1 MTVRTR
7 YAPSPTGIPHVGNVR
22 TALFAWLLARHHGGA
37 FIVRIEDTDQARL
50 VPGAQAAILDSL
62 RWLGID
68 WDEGPEAGGAFG
80 PYIQSE
86 RLPYYREAAESL
98 IASGSAYRCYC
109 SPERLEALRAEQQ
122 AAKLPPGYDRR
133 CRSLSDG
140 ERGAF
145 EAAGIAPVVRF
156 AIPIEGV
163 TAFSDRVRGEI
174 QVENRT
180 LDDFVILKSDGFP
193 TYHLAV
199 VVDDHFMEVSHVL
212 RGDEW
217 LPSTPRHVLLYQALG
232 WTAPEF
238 AHLTLILGPDKAKL
252 SKRHGA
258 ASLLEY
264 RDMGY
269 LPDAM
274 MNFLALLGW
283 SLDDHTEVMS
293 RDQLIESFS
302 LDRIVKSP
310 AVFDRDKLEWMNGVY
325 VRMATPDRWA
335 AIVAERL
342 EADLP
347 ADAVRLLDRDLIAR
361 IAPLVQERVK
371 LLTEIAPMV
380 EFFFVPP
387 GPRDEAL
394 LLGKRFRDDRAAAV
408 RGLRAAE
415 DRLRALRGWD
425 AAAIEATLRELA
437 TELDLKAGDLF
448 MLVRVAITGRG
459 VTPPLMESMEA
470 LGRDESLRRIAEVQ

>member
-1 MTVRTR
+1 MTSSKR
-7 YAPSPTGIPHVGNVR
+7 
-22 TALFAWLLARHHGGA
+22 
-37 FIVRIEDTDQARL
+37 
-50 VPGAQAAILDSL
+50 
-62 RWLGID
+62 
-68 WDEGPEAGGAFG
+68 
-80 PYIQSE
+80 
-86 RLPYYREAAESL
+86 
-98 IASGSAYRCYC
+98 
-109 SPERLEALRAEQQ
+109 
-122 AAKLPPGYDRR
+122 
-133 CRSLSDG
+133 
-140 ERGAF
+140 
-145 EAAGIAPVVRF
+145 
-156 AIPIEGV
+156 IPI
-163 TAFSDRVRGEI
+163 
-174 QVENRT
+174 
-180 LDDFVILKSDGFP
+180 L
-193 TYHLAV
+193 
-199 VVDDHFMEVSHVL
+199 VVDDHFMDVSHVL

-217 LPSTPRHVLLYQALG
+217 LPSTPRHILLYQALG

-269 LPDAM
+269 LPEAM

-293 RDQLIESFS
+293 QEQLIEGFS

-325 VRMATPDRWA
+325 IRMAPAERWV
-335 AIVAERL
+335 AIVQDRL
-342 EADLP
+342 ESDLP
-347 ADAVRLLDRDLIAR
+347 SEAMRPLDRGLVAR

-387 GPRDEAL
+387 GPRDEVL
-394 LLGKRFRDDRAAAV
+394 LLGKRFRDDRGAAM

-415 DRLRALRGWD
+415 ERLRALGAWD
-425 AAAIEATLRELA
+425 SAGIEANLRELA
-437 TELDLKAGDLF
+437 TELEMKAGDLF

>member
-1 MTVRTR
+1 LTVRTR

-22 TALFAWLLARHHGGA
+22 TALFAWLLARHHGGS

-50 VPGAQAAILDSL
+50 VPGAQEAILDSL

-68 WDEGPEAGGAFG
+68 WDEGPEAGGAYG

-86 RLPYYREAAESL
+86 RLDYYREAAEAL

-109 SPERLEALRAEQQ
+109 STERLEALRAEQQ

-133 CRSLSDG
+133 CRTLSDG
-140 ERGAF
+140 ERAAF

-156 AIPIEGV
+156 AIPLEGS
-163 TAFSDRVRGEI
+163 TSFSDRVRGEI

-217 LPSTPRHVLLYQALG
+217 LPSTPRHVLLYTALG

-269 LPDAM
+269 LPEAM

-283 SLDDHTEVMS
+283 SLDDRTEVMS
-293 RDQLIESFS
+293 REQLIEGFS

-325 VRMATPDRWA
+325 IRMADAGRWA
-335 AIVAERL
+335 SIVATRL
-342 EADLP
+342 DTDLP
-347 ADAVRLLDRDLIAR
+347 AAAARPLDRALIAQV
-361 IAPLVQERVK
+361 APLIQERVK
-371 LLTEIAPMV
+371 LLTEITPMV
-380 EFFFVPP
+380 EFFFVAP

-394 LLGKRFRDDRAAAV
+394 LLGKRFRDDREGALRA
-408 RGLRAAE
+408 LRAAE
-415 DRLRALRGWD
+415 GRLQALQEWT
-425 AAAIEATLRELA
+425 AESIEANLRELA
-437 TELDLKAGDLF
+437 TELELKAGDLF

-470 LGRDESLRRIAEVQ
+470 LGRDESLRRIAEVR